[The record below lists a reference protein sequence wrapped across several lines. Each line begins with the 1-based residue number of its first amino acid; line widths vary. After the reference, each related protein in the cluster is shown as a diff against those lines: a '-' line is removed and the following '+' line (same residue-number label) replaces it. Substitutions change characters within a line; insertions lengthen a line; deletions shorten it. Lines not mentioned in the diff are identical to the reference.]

1 MQESPSHWPYQ
12 LQLHKSLIE
21 RQQGIAPVASSD
33 TTTVSP
39 TLSISTARHSLV
51 ITIANGLGVISGIL
65 LDMLTAARFGLGREM
80 DTFFLA
86 ATIPQ
91 MLVSVF
97 NSIGARAMVPVFTRV
112 LSEENKRDFE
122 SFLSTVLAFGLL
134 AMGAGV
140 AVFFLISPVVIR
152 ALSPRLS
159 GMDFKLAVRILRILC
174 LSLLPLAVVE
184 PLRAVHLSHGRF
196 FLASIT
202 NAVRFSAV
210 IVILSLLYQPWGILA
225 LAWGHALG
233 TLAQAVC
240 LMLSFYWH
248 GGRCMPVL
256 LIRHPAIRTLL
267 HQFVPPLIGELTGQ
281 SNIIVERFLASFL
294 PPGTVSAL
302 GYSRRIVTALHG
314 LFVNSVGTALLPHLS
329 LETLQQSREQIR
341 RLTLLGIRLTTFF
354 TGLVMVSTMALSRP
368 LVGLLFRRGA
378 FDQSAVEITARLLTI
393 FVPSILLMSISYL
406 MMTVLYTYQETRL
419 VMRLR
424 LALLGITVLFDGMLL
439 KLWDGA
445 GLAAA
450 YTLAQLFYLVIVYI
464 ALSRYL
470 GCFARDIKLYLIR
483 LLGPVLV
490 AGIIMALVC
499 SITWFKLSG
508 PLLHLL
514 QLVSAFGV
522 GSGLYL
528 ILTIGLRL
536 LSWRDIKQFATGM
549 VSRRSFFR

>member
-33 TTTVSP
+33 TTTVSS

-51 ITIANGLGVISGIL
+51 ITIANGMGVISGIL
-65 LDMLTAARFGLGREM
+65 LDMITAARFGLGREM

-97 NSIGARAMVPVFTRV
+97 NSIGARAMVPVFTGV

-140 AVFFLISPVVIR
+140 AVFLLISPGIIR
-152 ALSPRLS
+152 VLSPRLS
-159 GMDFKLAVRILRILC
+159 GMDFELAVRVLRILC
-174 LSLLPLAVVE
+174 LSLLPLAVIE

-202 NAVRFSAV
+202 NAVRFSTA
-210 IVILSLLYQPWGILA
+210 IVSLLLFWHSWEILA
-225 LAWGHALG
+225 LAWGYVLG
-233 TLAQAVC
+233 ALAQAAC
-240 LMLSFYWH
+240 LMLAFYWY

-256 LIRHPAIRTLL
+256 IIRHPGIRTLF

-424 LALLGITVLFDGMLL
+424 LVLLGMTVLFDGLL
-439 KLWDGA
+439 FKLWDGA

-450 YTLAQLFYLVIVYI
+450 YTLAQLFYLVTVYI

-470 GCFARDIKLYLIR
+470 GCFARDIKPYLIR
-483 LLGPVLV
+483 LLGSVLV
-490 AGIIMALVC
+490 AGIIMVLVC

-508 PLLHLL
+508 PLLYLL

-549 VSRRSFFR
+549 VSKRSFFR